1 MANGHGANGNGAGV
15 KGILGTKLGMTQVFD
30 DTRAIP
36 VTVIKAGPCVV
47 VQVKTDDGDGYHA
60 VQLAYGEAR
69 SNHVTKPMQGH
80 FDKHDIEEPRRHL
93 VELRTEDAA
102 SYTPGQELRADVF
115 EVGDKVDVVGV
126 SKGKGFS
133 GVMRRHGFSG
143 LRASHGVQ
151 KKHRSP
157 GSIGA
162 CATPSRVFKGMRMA
176 GQHGNSRVTVL
187 NLEIVQSDPERNI
200 LLVKGA
206 VPGPNGGLVM
216 VRSAVKSPVRGGA

>member
-1 MANGHGANGNGAGV
+1 MTET
-15 KGILGTKLGMTQVFD
+15 KGIVGEKLGMTQVFVE
-30 DTRAIP
+30 TRAVP

-47 VQVKTDDGDGYHA
+47 TQIRTQAGDGYDA
-60 VQLAYGEAR
+60 VQMAYGQLAPR
-69 SNHVTKPMQGH
+69 HVNKPTKGH
-80 FDKHDIEEPRRHL
+80 FDKAGAEPQRHL
-93 VELRTEDAA
+93 VELRTDDAG
-102 SYTPGQELRADVF
+102 SYEPGQLITADLF
-115 EVGDKVDVVGV
+115 APGDKVDVVGV

-143 LRASHGVQ
+143 LGGSHGVH

-176 GQHGNSRVTVL
+176 GQHGNARVTVL
-187 NLEIVQSDPERNI
+187 NLEIVSSDPERGL

-206 VPGPNGGLVM
+206 VPGPEGGLVM
-216 VRSAVKSPVRGGA
+216 VRAAVKTPAKKGA